1 MKQNIT
7 GTKPTASAKANKPK
21 THDDYLAAVTEDNRA
36 ALQKLRKAIKRA
48 APKAEECISY
58 QLPAFRLNGKF
69 LVAYGAA
76 TNHCAFY
83 PGSTVKALK
92 DELKGYD
99 TSKGTIRFPANKP
112 LPSTLVRKLIK
123 LRIEERG

>member
-1 MKQNIT
+1 MT
-7 GTKPTASAKANKPK
+7 STKRTATPAKANKPK
-21 THDDYLAAVTEDNRA
+21 THEDYLAAVTEDKRA
-36 ALQKLRKAIKRA
+36 ALQNLRMAIKTA
-48 APKAEECISY
+48 ASKAEECISY
-58 QLPAFRLNGKF
+58 QLPAFRLNGRF

-92 DELKGYD
+92 EELKGYD
-99 TSKGTIRFPANKP
+99 TSKGTIRFPASKP
-112 LPSTLVRKLIK
+112 LPAALVRKLVR